1 MKLFATALI
10 LALSLSFAS
19 FAAAEP
25 QPAAPVV
32 SAPADAPLAAF
43 DTAQGCPFLIACRYF
58 IDSGCECD
66 PYFCNGQYHCAR
78 PFEPGS
84 AAPSPFASEATPACS
99 L

>member
-1 MKLFATALI
+1 MKLFATTLI

-19 FAAAEP
+19 LAAEP
-25 QPAAPVV
+25 QPATPVV

-43 DTAQGCPFLIACRYF
+43 LTAEGCPFLIACRYF

-66 PYFCNGQYHCAR
+66 LYYCNGQYHCAR
-78 PFEPGS
+78 PFESGS
-84 AAPSPFASEATPACS
+84 AAPSPFVPDDAAPACS